1 MLELK
6 NISKKFRNN
15 LLYEDV
21 NFEIK
26 KGELIHLFGK
36 NGSGKS
42 TLFMIICD
50 ILEPTTGEILREE
63 NVKIGAVIG
72 NSGFIENETIL
83 YNLKY
88 LYNLKGTFDE
98 EKVKDLCEMFSLDLY
113 NRKKLS
119 AYSVGMR
126 QKVAIIQAIM
136 EEQNLILFDEPTRG
150 LDVDAIDV
158 FFKLIK
164 KLKKE
169 GKTVVI
175 ASHDLYDKLDYDYHL
190 LIKNQRIVKSKKYEK
205 V

>member
-6 NISKKFRNN
+6 NISKKFKNN

-21 NFEIK
+21 NLEIK
-26 KGELIHLFGK
+26 KKELIHLFGK
-36 NGSGKS
+36 NGTGKS

-50 ILEPTTGEILREE
+50 ILEPTTGEVLKEE
-63 NVKIGAVIG
+63 NLKIGAVIG

-98 EKVKDLCEMFSLDLY
+98 EKVKNLCEMFSLDLY

-119 AYSVGMR
+119 TYSVCMR

-136 EEQNLILFDEPTRG
+136 EDQDLILFDEPTRG
-150 LDVDAIDV
+150 LDVDAIEV
-158 FFKLIK
+158 FFKLVK
-164 KLKKE
+164 KLNKE
-169 GKTVVI
+169 GKTIII
-175 ASHDLYDKLDYDYHL
+175 ASHDLYNKLDYDYHL
-190 LIKNQRIVKSKKYEK
+190 LIENNQIIKKRKYEK

>member
-6 NISKKFRNN
+6 NISKKFKNN

-21 NFEIK
+21 NIK
-26 KGELIHLFGK
+26 IKDGELIHLFGK

-50 ILEPTTGEILREE
+50 ILEPTTGEIIKDK

-88 LYNLKGTFDE
+88 LYNLTGTFDE
-98 EKVKDLCEMFSLDLY
+98 DKVKELCEMFSLDLY
-113 NRKKLS
+113 NRKKIS
-119 AYSVGMR
+119 TYSVGMR

-136 EEQNLILFDEPTRG
+136 EDQNLILFDEPTRG

-158 FFKLIK
+158 FFELIK

-175 ASHDLYDKLDYDYHL
+175 ASHDLYDKLDYSYHL
-190 LIKNQRIVKSKKYEK
+190 LIKNQRIEKMKKYEK